1 MSGTKRF
8 YLSLRLRFV
17 ILSVLILI
25 AVFSGLTVVLIHNN
39 NKEMR
44 KTLLDQSKAFAALAT
59 RPAGETFLLYKDSGR
74 LLIDKQVKE
83 LQALNKDITNITIVD
98 IYGRNE
104 YSFDAANAPTVSAEQ
119 ASTFETQ
126 YVYNNGLVNKVISP
140 YFENN
145 KSHRY
150 TVVFSVSSASIEKA
164 IANETRALAVA
175 GTVALIVTSLATF
188 VFINRY
194 ILKPVSAVSDQAE
207 IISKGDLNQQIVTN
221 REDEIGRLAESVNH
235 MAQSLKTNIAELKE
249 LDKVK
254 SEFMMITSHN
264 LRTPLTIINGYLE
277 VINEQTKPEE
287 VMKAFQN
294 VSSSA
299 KRLSMFAEDILNIS
313 KMELGDNST
322 HKEPIFIEKLLRQIS
337 TDYESIAQ
345 TKGIVFT
352 SHIPPLPGPIESD
365 KAMLRLSIL
374 NLLDNA
380 IKFTPK
386 GGQVDLKLHHD
397 GQKAYISVADNGIG
411 ISPDEQKKL
420 FTKFHRGTSTL
431 TYDYEGVGIGLYT
444 SKQML
449 RLLGGDI
456 TFKSELGKGST
467 FMIEMPMTPLAPA
480 QSAILRST

>member
-25 AVFSGLTVVLIHNN
+25 AVFTGLTIVLIRNN
-39 NKEMR
+39 NQEMR
-44 KTLLDQSKAFAALAT
+44 KTLLDQSKAFASLAT

-104 YSFDAANAPTVSAEQ
+104 YSFDSSKAPTVSAEQ
-119 ASTFETQ
+119 ASAFDTE
-126 YVYNNGLVNKVISP
+126 YIYNNGLVNTVISP

-150 TVVFSVSSASIEKA
+150 TVVFNVSSASIESA
-164 IANETRALAVA
+164 IANETRTLAVA
-175 GTVALIVTSLATF
+175 ATVALVITSLATF
-188 VFINRY
+188 IFINRY

-277 VINEQTKPEE
+277 VINETTKPEE

-299 KRLSMFAEDILNIS
+299 KKLNMFAEDILNIS
-313 KMELGDNST
+313 KMDLGDNST
-322 HKEPIFIEKLLRQIS
+322 HREPIFIEKVLRQIVTEFEPS
-337 TDYESIAQ
+337 TKA
-345 TKGIVFT
+345 KGIIFT

-380 IKFTPK
+380 LKFTAK
-386 GGQVDLKLHHD
+386 DGRIDLKLHHD
-397 GQKAYISVADNGIG
+397 GSKVYITVSDTGIG
-411 ISPDEQKKL
+411 ISPEEQSKL

-449 RLLGGDI
+449 GLLGGDI
-456 TFKSELGKGST
+456 KFKSELGKGSA
-467 FMIEMPMTPLAPA
+467 FMIELPMSQSQTQ
-480 QSAILRST
+480 QSAILKTI